1 MEAVGMSIAK
11 AVSDGT
17 LILNHETDFFP
28 KGICTYNLRS
38 EFGNLE
44 SAEGVDSARAA
55 TATSY
60 KDWFDIKSAD
70 VSVQRGVSNL
80 FSSDRA
86 QRQKLE
92 NEKVVKAQEAF
103 KKYHTQG
110 EPRKSDHQADL
121 TQVCQI

>member
-1 MEAVGMSIAK
+1 MEAVGMSVAK

-17 LILNHETDFFP
+17 LILNHETDPFP
-28 KGICTYNLRS
+28 KGIFAHNLSS

-44 SAEGVDSARAA
+44 SAEGVHSAQAVRA
-55 TATSY
+55 TLH
-60 KDWFDIKSAD
+60 KDWLDVKSAD

-110 EPRKSDHQADL
+110 EPMRSDRQADL